1 MKQDKLKILEL
12 FGGIGAFSAA
22 LDRLKIPYEIADY
35 VEIDKY
41 AVKSYN
47 AIHNTNFEPQDIC
60 QWDKNIDVDFIMHGS
75 PCFTKDT
82 LILTK
87 QGYKPIGE
95 IHEDDF
101 VLDKNNEYQKVLK
114 WIPQGKK
121 EIWNLCILGN
131 HLIHTTEDHR
141 FLTINKHK
149 KWNKEKRTYDTVLSE
164 PTWKKCKDLSKQ
176 DYIGYAINQESKIPS
191 KEELASLLSYNDD
204 PNVFSKLN
212 LENPV
217 IWYLAGCYCSNGQS
231 DFNQIHHN
239 LAEIHPT
246 GSRIYIHHKNIQ
258 KCLSKIKNHYEPME
272 IGETVGGDAILR
284 FYQNDLCDFLSLFE
298 NGSGNYS
305 HMFHSLPSFVFDLP
319 IVYLKEFLEGYFD
332 ARCADSRGQIMYPT
346 SSLKVLYG
354 LKQCIA
360 KVYHMPSYITKTTP
374 KNEDDRF
381 PIMYLRFS
389 KKESSSVLF
398 HDNQLWFPVKS
409 VENTHYFEE
418 VYDITVENSHSFTA
432 NGMIAHNCQD
442 FSIAGLQAGGD
453 KDSGT
458 RSSLMYETVRIV
470 QKLKPKYVLWENV
483 ANMMSDKH
491 RHNFDA
497 YWDAMEKFGYHN
509 TSWKLNA
516 KDYGIPQNRVRI
528 FTLSVLEE
536 YWKPEY
542 FLPPKGQ
549 KLERCLADILES
561 NVDNKYYLS
570 DKMVQSLLKHKEK
583 HQAQGHGFGCEI
595 KDVNQEVAS
604 PIICG
609 GQGLEKNLIPTE
621 RETICLG
628 NTNPSGRGIN
638 GNVYYGKVSPTL
650 TTNKGEGL
658 KICVEEPKVHQIGN
672 LFQYKRENP
681 SAGRVYDKNGLS
693 PTLTN
698 MQGGHRQAYIV
709 QRSHGYNRGKILSLA
724 PSLTSSYYQENNF
737 AILPLIAAMR
747 ERYVDPV
754 IGRSIGRNPEN
765 PSRRVAGDP
774 TEQRLEINAKGLCNT
789 LTSVQKD
796 NLVVE
801 PKMTSGSD
809 IAGCI
814 RSSIYKQGSRNLIEN
829 ILHKRGYE
837 GVLEPVGLPV
847 VNATKQGYEMAY
859 PGDSVNLNYPDS
871 KTRRGR
877 VGKGCAQT
885 LTCSDSMGVV
895 VDNILSNRG
904 YEGVL
909 EPSLQFLG
917 GIGEKDWARDGKK
930 LSRNYP
936 QGQRVYDAN
945 GLACSQTAQGGGL
958 GSYTGLYYSH
968 YRIRKLTPR
977 ECWRLMGF
985 QDEEFE
991 KAQAVC
997 SNTQLYKQAG
1007 NSIVVNVL
1015 VAILQNIFLNK
1026 E

>member
-1 MKQDKLKILEL
+1 
-12 FGGIGAFSAA
+12 
-22 LDRLKIPYEIADY
+22 
-35 VEIDKY
+35 
-41 AVKSYN
+41 
-47 AIHNTNFEPQDIC
+47 
-60 QWDKNIDVDFIMHGS
+60 
-75 PCFTKDT
+75 
-82 LILTK
+82 
-87 QGYKPIGE
+87 
-95 IHEDDF
+95 
-101 VLDKNNEYQKVLK
+101 
-114 WIPQGKK
+114 
-121 EIWNLCILGN
+121 
-131 HLIHTTEDHR
+131 
-141 FLTINKHK
+141 
-149 KWNKEKRTYDTVLSE
+149 
-164 PTWKKCKDLSKQ
+164 
-176 DYIGYAINQESKIPS
+176 
-191 KEELASLLSYNDD
+191 
-204 PNVFSKLN
+204 
-212 LENPV
+212 
-217 IWYLAGCYCSNGQS
+217 
-231 DFNQIHHN
+231 
-239 LAEIHPT
+239 
-246 GSRIYIHHKNIQ
+246 
-258 KCLSKIKNHYEPME
+258 
-272 IGETVGGDAILR
+272 
-284 FYQNDLCDFLSLFE
+284 
-298 NGSGNYS
+298 
-305 HMFHSLPSFVFDLP
+305 
-319 IVYLKEFLEGYFD
+319 
-332 ARCADSRGQIMYPT
+332 
-346 SSLKVLYG
+346 
-354 LKQCIA
+354 
-360 KVYHMPSYITKTTP
+360 
-374 KNEDDRF
+374 
-381 PIMYLRFS
+381 
-389 KKESSSVLF
+389 
-398 HDNQLWFPVKS
+398 
-409 VENTHYFEE
+409 
-418 VYDITVENSHSFTA
+418 
-432 NGMIAHNCQD
+432 
-442 FSIAGLQAGGD
+442 
-453 KDSGT
+453 
-458 RSSLMYETVRIV
+458 MYETVRIV

-747 ERYVDPV
+747 GRYVDPV
-754 IGRSIGRNPEN
+754 IGRSIGSNPEN

-895 VDNILSNRG
+895 VDNI
-904 YEGVL
+904 
-909 EPSLQFLG
+909 SL
-917 GIGEKDWARDGKK
+917 
-930 LSRNYP
+930 
-936 QGQRVYDAN
+936 YDT
-945 GLACSQTAQGGGL
+945 Q
-958 GSYTGLYYSH
+958 

-985 QDEEFE
+985 TDEEFD

-1015 VAILQNIFLNK
+1015 VAILQNISLNK
-1026 E
+1026 K

>member
-1 MKQDKLKILEL
+1 MKEKQPLRILEL

-22 LDRLKIPYEIADY
+22 LDRLAIPYTITDY

-41 AVKSYN
+41 AVQSYN
-47 AIHNTNFEPQDIC
+47 AIHGTQFEPQDIT
-60 QWDKNIDVDFIMHGS
+60 QWDKDVDVDFIMHGS
-75 PCFTKDT
+75 PCFTADT
-82 LILTK
+82 LILT
-87 QGYKPIGE
+87 QEGYKKIVDIREG
-95 IHEDDF
+95 DL
-101 VLDKNNEYQKVLK
+101 VLDKNHTYQKVER

-121 EIWNLCILGN
+121 EIWNLSCMGTDGIQ
-131 HLIHTTEDHR
+131 TTENHR
-141 FLTINKHK
+141 FLARKKEK
-149 KWNKEKRTYDTVLSE
+149 KWNNQLRKYQTIFHDSE
-164 PTWKKCKDLSKQ
+164 WIECKDLTKQ
-176 DYIGYAINQESKIPS
+176 YLLGYAINQESKIPTWDELGLFKDLNKYGDLS
-191 KEELASLLSYNDD
+191 K
-204 PNVFSKLN
+204 PKLDLN
-212 LENPV
+212 SRNF
-217 IWYLAGCYCSNGQS
+217 WYLVGCFCSNGQP
-231 DFNQIHHN
+231 DFNYSQHNRVDGHPCGVRIHIHKENAPKAFEIIQDIFTPNYIGKTTHN
-239 LAEIHPT
+239 DL
-246 GSRIYIHHKNIQ
+246 
-258 KCLSKIKNHYEPME
+258 
-272 IGETVGGDAILR
+272 ILT
-284 FYQNDLCDFLSLFE
+284 FYQKDLCDFLLLPLFQ
-298 NGSGNYS
+298 NTSGNYS
-305 HMFHSLPSFVFDLP
+305 HTGDELPSLIFDLP
-319 IVYLKEFLEGYFD
+319 ESLLAAFLEGYFD
-332 ARCADSRGQIMYPT
+332 ARCSIKNSEITYPT
-346 SSLKVLYG
+346 ASLKVLYG
-354 LKQCIA
+354 LGQCIA
-360 KVYHMPSYITKTTP
+360 KAFHKGFSVSKRKS
-374 KNEDDRF
+374 KNQ
-381 PIMYLRFS
+381 
-389 KKESSSVLF
+389 
-398 HDNQLWFPVKS
+398 DNQFPVYTLHFSTHSKSRAVFKDDFLWFPVKS
-409 VENTHYFEE
+409 VENTHEWEE
-418 VYDITVENSHSFTA
+418 VYDLTVANSHSFTA
-432 NGMIAHNCQD
+432 NGIIAHNCQD

-483 ANMMSDKH
+483 ANMLSDKH

-497 YWDAMEKFGYHN
+497 YWEAMESFGYHN
-509 TSWKLNA
+509 ASYTLNA

-528 FTLSVLEE
+528 FTLSVLNEF
-536 YWKPEY
+536 WKPEY
-542 FLPPKGQ
+542 FIPPKGK
-549 KLERCLADILES
+549 KLEKCLADILEQ
-561 NVDNKYYLS
+561 NVEEKYYLS
-570 DKMVQSLLKHKEK
+570 DKLVQSLLKHKEK
-583 HQAQGHGFGCEI
+583 HKAAGHGFGCEI
-595 KDVNQEVAS
+595 KDVYQDVAN

-609 GQGLEKNLIPTE
+609 GQGLEKNLIPNE
-621 RETICLG
+621 
-628 NTNPSGRGIN
+628 
-638 GNVYYGKVSPTL
+638 VSPTISARYFKDGSDCL
-650 TTNKGEGL
+650 L
-658 KICVEEPKVHQIGN
+658 RVHQIGN

-698 MQGGHRQAYIV
+698 MQGGHRQPYIV
-709 QRSHGYNRGKILSLA
+709 EADGVYSN
-724 PSLTSSYYQENNF
+724 PM
-737 AILPLIAAMR
+737 IAAMR
-747 ERYVDPV
+747 GRYVEPV
-754 IGRSIGRNPEN
+754 IGRSVGRNPDD

-895 VDNILSNRG
+895 VDNI
-904 YEGVL
+904 
-909 EPSLQFLG
+909 SL
-917 GIGEKDWARDGKK
+917 
-930 LSRNYP
+930 
-936 QGQRVYDAN
+936 YDT
-945 GLACSQTAQGGGL
+945 Q
-958 GSYTGLYYSH
+958 

-1007 NSIVVNVL
+1007 NSIVVDVL
-1015 VAILQNIFLNK
+1015 VALLKEIFSYELK
-1026 E
+1026 GKLETF

>member
-1 MKQDKLKILEL
+1 MKEKQPLRILEL

-22 LDRLKIPYEIADY
+22 LDRLAIPYTITDY
-35 VEIDKY
+35 IEIDKY
-41 AVKSYN
+41 AVQSYN
-47 AIHNTNFEPQDIC
+47 AIHGTQFEPQDIT
-60 QWDKNIDVDFIMHGS
+60 QWDKDVDVDFIMHGS
-75 PCFTKDT
+75 P
-82 LILTK
+82 
-87 QGYKPIGE
+87 
-95 IHEDDF
+95 
-101 VLDKNNEYQKVLK
+101 
-114 WIPQGKK
+114 
-121 EIWNLCILGN
+121 
-131 HLIHTTEDHR
+131 
-141 FLTINKHK
+141 
-149 KWNKEKRTYDTVLSE
+149 
-164 PTWKKCKDLSKQ
+164 
-176 DYIGYAINQESKIPS
+176 
-191 KEELASLLSYNDD
+191 
-204 PNVFSKLN
+204 
-212 LENPV
+212 
-217 IWYLAGCYCSNGQS
+217 
-231 DFNQIHHN
+231 
-239 LAEIHPT
+239 
-246 GSRIYIHHKNIQ
+246 
-258 KCLSKIKNHYEPME
+258 
-272 IGETVGGDAILR
+272 
-284 FYQNDLCDFLSLFE
+284 
-298 NGSGNYS
+298 
-305 HMFHSLPSFVFDLP
+305 
-319 IVYLKEFLEGYFD
+319 
-332 ARCADSRGQIMYPT
+332 
-346 SSLKVLYG
+346 
-354 LKQCIA
+354 
-360 KVYHMPSYITKTTP
+360 
-374 KNEDDRF
+374 
-381 PIMYLRFS
+381 
-389 KKESSSVLF
+389 
-398 HDNQLWFPVKS
+398 
-409 VENTHYFEE
+409 
-418 VYDITVENSHSFTA
+418 
-432 NGMIAHNCQD
+432 CQD

-483 ANMMSDKH
+483 ANMLSDKH

-497 YWDAMEKFGYHN
+497 YWEAMESFGYHN
-509 TSWKLNA
+509 ASYTLNA

-528 FTLSVLEE
+528 FTLSVLNEF
-536 YWKPEY
+536 WKPEY

-698 MQGGHRQAYIV
+698 KQ
-709 QRSHGYNRGKILSLA
+709 
-724 PSLTSSYYQENNF
+724 
-737 AILPLIAAMR
+737 
-747 ERYVDPV
+747 
-754 IGRSIGRNPEN
+754 
-765 PSRRVAGDP
+765 
-774 TEQRLEINAKGLCNT
+774 GLCNT

-796 NLVVE
+796 NLVLESIPSCVPWMPLS
-801 PKMTSGSD
+801 PKMTSGKE
-809 IAGCI
+809 IASCI
-814 RSSIYKQGSRNLIEN
+814 RSTIYKQGSRNLIEN

-895 VDNILSNRG
+895 VDNILPNRG

-985 QDEEFE
+985 TDEEFD

-1015 VAILQNIFLNK
+1015 VALLKEIFSY

>member
-141 FLTINKHK
+141 FMTINKHK
-149 KWNKEKRTYDTVLSE
+149 NWNKDKRTYDTVLSE

-191 KEELASLLSYNDD
+191 KKELASLLSYNDD
-204 PNVFSKLN
+204 PNVFSRLN
-212 LENPV
+212 LEDPV

-360 KVYHMPSYITKTTP
+360 KVYHMPSYITKTTS

-536 YWKPEY
+536 YWKSEY
-542 FLPPKGQ
+542 FVPPKGQ

-583 HQAQGHGFGCEI
+583 HHAQGHGFGCEI

-681 SAGRVYDKNGLS
+681 SAGRVYDKDGLS

-698 MQGGHRQAYIV
+698 MQGGHRQPYIV
-709 QRSHGYNRGKILSLA
+709 
-724 PSLTSSYYQENNF
+724 ENM
-737 AILPLIAAMR
+737 PKIAAMR
-747 ERYVDPV
+747 GRYVDPV
-754 IGRSIGRNPEN
+754 IGRSVGRNPEN

-789 LTSVQKD
+789 LTSVQKV

-814 RSSIYKQGSRNLIEN
+814 RSSIYKQGSRNLIES

-895 VDNILSNRG
+895 VDNIS
-904 YEGVL
+904 
-909 EPSLQFLG
+909 
-917 GIGEKDWARDGKK
+917 
-930 LSRNYP
+930 
-936 QGQRVYDAN
+936 
-945 GLACSQTAQGGGL
+945 
-958 GSYTGLYYSH
+958 LYYTQ
-968 YRIRKLTPR
+968 YCIRKLTPR

-985 QDEEFE
+985 TDEEFD
-991 KAQAVC
+991 KAQVVC

-1015 VAILQNIFLNK
+1015 VAILQNIFLNR

>member
-1 MKQDKLKILEL
+1 MPSLIGGDLMKQDKLKILEL

-149 KWNKEKRTYDTVLSE
+149 NWNKDKRTYDTVLSE

-191 KEELASLLSYNDD
+191 KKELASLLSYNDD
-204 PNVFSKLN
+204 PNVFSRLN
-212 LENPV
+212 LENPA

-319 IVYLKEFLEGYFD
+319 IVHLKEFLEGYFD

-432 NGMIAHNCQD
+432 NGVIAHNCQD

-658 KICVEEPKVHQIGN
+658 KICVEEPKVYQIGN

-698 MQGGHRQAYIV
+698 MQGGHRQPYIV
-709 QRSHGYNRGKILSLA
+709 
-724 PSLTSSYYQENNF
+724 ENM
-737 AILPLIAAMR
+737 PKIAAMR
-747 ERYVDPV
+747 GRYVDPV

-789 LTSVQKD
+789 LPSVQKD

-829 ILHKRGYE
+829 ILHK
-837 GVLEPVGLPV
+837 
-847 VNATKQGYEMAY
+847 
-859 PGDSVNLNYPDS
+859 
-871 KTRRGR
+871 
-877 VGKGCAQT
+877 
-885 LTCSDSMGVV
+885 
-895 VDNILSNRG
+895 RG

-958 GSYTGLYYSH
+958 GSYTGLYYSN

-985 QDEEFE
+985 TDEEFD
-991 KAQAVC
+991 KAQVVC